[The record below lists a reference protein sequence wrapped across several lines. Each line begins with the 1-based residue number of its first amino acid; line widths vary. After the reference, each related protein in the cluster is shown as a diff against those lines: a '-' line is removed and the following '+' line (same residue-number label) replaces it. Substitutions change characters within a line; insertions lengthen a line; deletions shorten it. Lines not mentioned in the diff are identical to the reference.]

1 MGSREIRAE
10 IVSSGVVQG
19 VGYRYFVLRHAQ
31 RLGVTGYVKN
41 LWSGEV
47 LTVAEGETYK
57 IDELISE
64 LRKGPFNAHVTGL
77 QVNRSESKNE
87 FQNFEVRL

>member
-1 MGSREIRAE
+1 MSSREIRAE

-41 LWSGEV
+41 LYSGEV
-47 LTVAEGETYK
+47 LTVAEGETWR
-57 IDELISE
+57 IEELIAE
-64 LRKGPFNAHVTGL
+64 LRRGPFNAHVTGL
-77 QVNRSESKNE
+77 QINKSESKNE
-87 FQNFEVRL
+87 FQNFEVRI

>member
-87 FQNFEVRL
+87 FQNFEVKL